1 MSLTRKS
8 LELLIDLVEIKL
20 GALEVTDR
28 DDRKAQRELERCLNE
43 LSIET
48 GRGRRAES
56 ATGAEEAA

>member
-1 MSLTRKS
+1 MTLTRKS

-43 LSIET
+43 LSVVT
-48 GRGRRAES
+48 GRARRA
-56 ATGAEEAA
+56 APAAAEEAA